1 MQNLRKTFEHE
12 WRSGKGRKNGYIG
25 FAEQSLTLGGIGR
38 WSKDGGD

>member
-1 MQNLRKTFEHE
+1 MQNLRQMFANK
-12 WRSGKGRKNGYIG
+12 WRSEKYRNEGYIG